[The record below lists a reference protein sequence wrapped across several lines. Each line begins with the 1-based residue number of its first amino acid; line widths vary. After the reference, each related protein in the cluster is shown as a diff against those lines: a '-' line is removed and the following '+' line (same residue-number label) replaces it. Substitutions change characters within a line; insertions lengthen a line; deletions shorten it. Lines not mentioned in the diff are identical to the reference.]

1 MSIYVSPGVYSVE
14 KDISEVITG
23 ISTSSAAL
31 VGYSSKGDVDNIK
44 LITNTQQFIDEYGEP
59 DPSSGHYF
67 HYSALAYL
75 AKGRVLQCLRV
86 ENGALYGGVSIM
98 KSGSVENNVAFSVG
112 RSSKVFSVDS
122 GMEDEVAFQIIGA
135 NPGLWNN
142 NIGIKISDIK
152 TGSDPVATD
161 QYTFVI
167 TVYSKDSD
175 GIWSEVEKW
184 KVSRKTKVDGF
195 GKQLYLETKIN
206 GVSKYIVVLDSN
218 LADTVLPSA
227 QSTRLEFGG
236 GSDGSEISST
246 ELVAGWDN
254 FINPSKVDVRI
265 LIGGGE
271 TDVIVQNKIKSVAE
285 TRMDCFAILDVPWD
299 ELASVN
305 QTVTFRTVTQNF
317 DSSYCGLYAGW
328 PRIYDIY
335 NDILIDVPPSGYVAA
350 QFAYND
356 TVGKPWMAPA
366 GKIRGKL
373 DVQAI
378 YGPNGKLVYLEGD
391 RDTLYAAGIN
401 PLQTFEGE
409 GHLIYGQKTEQS
421 KSSALSRINVRRLL
435 ILIEK
440 TISIALRDFIFE
452 SNDEITRFRVEAL
465 LNNYLDGLSADGA
478 FQTESGDSGFRV
490 VCDET
495 NNTPTVIDNNEL
507 RVDIF
512 VKPIRTAEFIQLR
525 TIVTSSGTSFE
536 ELIARGI

>member
-440 TISIALRDFIFE
+440 SISIALRDFIFE

-465 LNNYLDGLSADGA
+465 LNSYLDGLSADGA